1 MDNAART
8 WELPGSRM
16 PIVVIARLVA
26 RVALAGLAIVALLLC
41 ATRAAA
47 SESAEALRE
56 ANAALSASPPLRDSA
71 RTALLRAT
79 AANDDAR
86 SVGEAYL
93 LLGQLD
99 EDDGLF
105 AKAIEDDEGA
115 QAAAP
120 NTRWSLRA
128 HDRIE
133 WIRARSED
141 GLRPLVRLESVRRD
155 PAASSDPAAIDALA
169 RDLETFPPGSVRVEA
184 RMVVAEAWLGR
195 MHRPDDAIAQ
205 LRLVVADPKT
215 DGLTQRLAER
225 ELVDALAGEGRLDE
239 AAAEARSHHAMLDAR
254 FVRQVLQ
261 LVARRSLR
269 HASVGI
275 LAVFGLLALVALVRA
290 AARGMLGVAGRALR
304 DLAPVALPFVAFL
317 ALAGGLLATKY
328 ESGTAT
334 PFYLLGAAVFPLV
347 LLARAW
353 SAVGSPSTTARTAR
367 SLLCAATVAATAFTV
382 LDQLDP
388 RYLEGFG
395 L

>member
-1 MDNAART
+1 MDNAAHT
-8 WELPGSRM
+8 WELPARRM
-16 PIVVIARLVA
+16 RIVVIARLVA
-26 RVALAGLAIVALLLC
+26 RVGLAGLVIAALLLC
-41 ATRAAA
+41 SRRAEA
-47 SESAEALRE
+47 SESADALRE
-56 ANAALSASPPLRDSA
+56 ANAALTASPPLRDIA
-71 RTALLRAT
+71 RAALLRAT

-99 EDDGLF
+99 EDEGAF

-115 QAAAP
+115 LAAAP

-128 HDRIE
+128 RDRID
-133 WIRARSED
+133 WIHARSED
-141 GLRPLVRLESVRRD
+141 SFRPLVRLESVRRD

-169 RDLETFPPGSVRVEA
+169 HDLETFPPGIVRVEA

-195 MHRPDDAIAQ
+195 MHRPDDAVAQ
-205 LRLVVADPKT
+205 LRFVVVDPKT
-215 DGLTQRLAER
+215 DVLTHRLAER

-239 AAAEARSHHAMLDAR
+239 AAAEARSHETMLDAR
-254 FVRQVLQ
+254 FVRQVQQ
-261 LVARRSLR
+261 LVARRR
-269 HASVGI
+269 IRRASVGI
-275 LAVFGLLALVALVRA
+275 LAAFGMLTLVALGRA

-317 ALAGGLLATKY
+317 TLAGGFLATKY
-328 ESGTAT
+328 EAGNAT
-334 PFYLLGAAVFPLV
+334 PFYLLGAAVLPLV

-353 SAVGSPSTTARTAR
+353 SAVGSPSTAARTAR